1 MHESQSQ
8 LAHALPSCTLLT
20 SMQAEEHYKVD
31 YARLSAHTSDM
42 RSLSVFASSKSYSN
56 DTYVMYMV
64 CVCRSFH
71 LTLFLLFPSLQSI
84 VFLPCLA
91 SPHLWVLA
99 RLSSP

>member
-64 CVCRSFH
+64 CVCRSFQAN
-71 LTLFLLFPSLQSI
+71 LVPLVPFPAEH
-84 VFLPCLA
+84 CLSTMSCIPPPLGA
-91 SPHLWVLA
+91 C
-99 RLSSP
+99 